1 MLNALYCLIGKSGTG
16 KSTVMQ
22 ALHDTFGYAIAQS
35 YTDRPKRT
43 QDEQGHI
50 FLSSSEF
57 DALGDLILPRN
68 SQDGRYGMTEE
79 ILDKSDLI
87 VLDYLGT
94 EELLKTYTKRPV
106 HVIGLHAD
114 MHARIVRIDGR
125 GSTFQERRK
134 RMATDEHDFYFMD
147 DVCEI
152 VVTNKDLQQTVSII
166 KNFIDFCE
174 MLEWSCTDNDCLQ
187 FRRRVGV
194 DSNKMPVYELVQ
206 VNEYSDDLFHV
217 AHGRVYFSDVDEEEL
232 ESLFSEYGWSYYS
245 LLGEDGWGVVAEAVF
260 ENSATEY
267 DTTEEYSTFE
277 AAARALGEI
286 IGHDISPY
294 L

>member
-1 MLNALYCLIGKSGTG
+1 MLNGLYCLIGKSGTG

-22 ALHDTFGYAIAQS
+22 ALHDAYEYTIAQS
-35 YTDRPKRT
+35 YTDRPQRT
-43 QDEQGHI
+43 PDEQGHV
-50 FLSSSEF
+50 FLSPAEF
-57 DALGDLILPRN
+57 DTLSGLILPRS

-79 ILDKSDLI
+79 MLDKSELI

-94 EELLKTYTKRPV
+94 QELLQSYTKRPV

-114 MHARIVRIDGR
+114 THTRIVRIDER
-125 GSTFQERRK
+125 GNTFQERRK
-134 RMATDEHDFYFMD
+134 RLSADEHEFYSMND
-147 DVCEI
+147 LCDI
-152 VVTNKDLQQTVSII
+152 VVPNRDLHQTVGII

-174 MLEWSCTDNDCLQ
+174 EKAWVCTDNDCLQ

-206 VNEYSDDLFHV
+206 VNGYGDDLFHV
-217 AHGRVYFSDVDEEEL
+217 AHGHVYFSDVDEDEL
-232 ESLFSEYGWSYYS
+232 ESLFNEYGWSYYS
-245 LLGEDGWGVVAEAVF
+245 LLGEDGWGIVAEAIF

-267 DTTEEYSTFE
+267 DTTEEYTTFE
-277 AAARALGEI
+277 AAARALGKI
-286 IGHDISPY
+286 IGRDISSY